1 MTKEMAAMM
10 QWIKFVVMG
19 IVFWLI
25 ATAFFRL
32 LGPYVLLGPQE
43 TYFVSFLLLLLSV
56 ILLLVAGISL
66 FVRLRM
72 YRDRG
77 SATRFGFWLA
87 LSGLVMNGFIFMY
100 RYYVYPDFSPQQHE
114 SYTICILFAC
124 ALALWVPSLM
134 DRLIR
139 TRTPKVTFK
148 ANVDQG
154 AHSDSEAKPDAPV
167 YDEDSPSKSQSTF
180 APMDEPKP

>member
-1 MTKEMAAMM
+1 MM

-100 RYYVYPDFSPQQHE
+100 RSYVYPDFTPEQHE
-114 SYTICILFAC
+114 SYVICILFGC

-139 TRTPKVTFK
+139 TKTKKVTFE
-148 ANVDQG
+148 ANVDSG
-154 AHSDSEAKPDAPV
+154 KSSVTDAKPVTPPQDADIL
-167 YDEDSPSKSQSTF
+167 DEHQEFHT
-180 APMDEPKP
+180 PMDESKRE

>member
-1 MTKEMAAMM
+1 MM
-10 QWIKFVVMG
+10 QWLKFVVMG
-19 IVFWLI
+19 ILFWLI

-32 LGPYVLLGPQE
+32 LGPYVLLGLQE
-43 TYFVSFLLLLLSV
+43 TYFITFLLLLLSV

-100 RYYVYPDFSPQQHE
+100 RSYVFPAFTPEQHE
-114 SYTICILFAC
+114 SYIICIIFGC

-139 TRTPKVTFK
+139 APREPKITFQ
-148 ANVDQG
+148 ANVDPET
-154 AHSDSEAKPDAPV
+154 HSASEAKPDIPPRDA
-167 YDEDSPSKSQSTF
+167 DIL
-180 APMDEPKP
+180 DEPKP